1 MKCGIWLMWVA
12 VSSMATAT
20 FARGQSVRSLVN
32 GGNGHY
38 EDQHFTD
45 AEVNYRKAL
54 EKEPDLVQG
63 RFNLG
68 DALYK
73 QGKLEE
79 SVKEFEAAAVKAE
92 AKETRAHAYHNIGNA
107 LLKSRQYQE
116 AVNAYI
122 ESLKIN
128 PGDLET
134 KYNLSYALEK
144 LKAQQQQQQQ
154 NKNNKNKNQDK
165 NKENSQNKNEQQKQD
180 QQKQDQQ
187 KQNQGKQ
194 EPQTKEQQAQQ
205 EKQMSKADAERILEV
220 LKNSEKDVQKKLRTR
235 QAVRAKTEKDW

>member
-1 MKCGIWLMWVA
+1 MKSGVWLVCVA
-12 VSSMATAT
+12 MFSMVTGT
-20 FARGQSVRSLVN
+20 FAYGQSVRSLVN
-32 GGNGHY
+32 GGNGQY
-38 EDQHFTD
+38 NDQQFTD

-79 SVKEFEAAAVKAE
+79 SVKEFEAAAAKAE
-92 AKETRAHAYHNIGNA
+92 SKVTRAHAYHNIGNA
-107 LLKSRQYQE
+107 LLKAQQYQD

-122 ESLKIN
+122 ESLKLN
-128 PGDLET
+128 PGDQET

-144 LKAQQQQQQQ
+144 LKTQQQQQQQ
-154 NKNNKNKNQDK
+154 NKNNKNQDK
-165 NKENSQNKNEQQKQD
+165 NKENSQDKNEQRKQD

-187 KQNQGKQ
+187 KQNQQKQ
-194 EPQTKEQQAQQ
+194 ESQTKEKQAQQ
-205 EKQMSKADAERILEV
+205 EKQMSKTDAERILEV